1 MWYFPTQSG
10 FSHVRVAWLST
21 HRNHLNVAEF
31 SPWKPDWGL
40 AYDAEPVTA
49 SRPLRKRVPA
59 PNNAFH
65 HGADMQDRTPF
76 LSRWLCALACGGW
89 ILLSGC
95 GGVGGGGAVDVNP
108 PPASVPP
115 LGTLSLLAG
124 AVGGP
129 GSVDG
134 VPGRFFV
141 PSGLAVDAAGSV
153 YVADRGNHTIRKIT
167 VAGVT
172 TLAGISGQAGFRDG
186 AGTFAL
192 FAEPSALAVDA
203 AGNVYVADSLNAVIR
218 KISPAGVVS
227 SLAGSPGA
235 RGYVDDTG
243 AAARFEYFIAMT
255 IDSAG
260 NLYVSEQQNNVIR
273 KITTA
278 GVVTTVAGGA
288 KFSSPRGIAVDG
300 SGNVYVAEAGN
311 RLIRKISPAGAVTTL
326 TGITTVELSGGFAD
340 GPPGVARFNF
350 PNALT
355 INSQGVLFALDS
367 GQVRRITSDGVV
379 TSRAARNADGSSK
392 FFSPSSTG
400 LALDTAGNVY
410 VADFNAIHRLDLEG
424 VVTTIAGTSPSSGRA
439 DGLGSAAS
447 FFSPGSL
454 GLDNSGNVY
463 VADIGNNAIRRITPA
478 GLTTTVA
485 TNVGANQMQ
494 AQGVVYAAFPFF
506 NIAGDRA
513 GNIIVTDESSH
524 LVRRLM
530 PDGSLATVAG
540 SQWPDGTPIYHPRGY
555 GIGFAD
561 RSRPQAV
568 AGDGLGNIYI
578 IDGNRIRKITSAGA
592 DSFVTCGPDNT
603 CLPPNDA
610 FPTGIAADATG
621 NLYVANRYA
630 IVKITPAGTS
640 VILAGNFAIGGYTD
654 GSGAEAKFNLPAALA
669 VDTFGNVFVADTRN
683 HAVRK
688 VTPAGL
694 VTTIAGRP
702 GTSGVQVGTLP
713 ASLASP
719 TGIVVT
725 ADGTLYVSSENAVL
739 KIQP

>member
-1 MWYFPTQSG
+1 
-10 FSHVRVAWLST
+10 
-21 HRNHLNVAEF
+21 
-31 SPWKPDWGL
+31 
-40 AYDAEPVTA
+40 
-49 SRPLRKRVPA
+49 
-59 PNNAFH
+59 
-65 HGADMQDRTPF
+65 MQDRTSF
-76 LSRWLCALACGGW
+76 VTRWLRVLACGGS

-95 GGVGGGGAVDVNP
+95 GGGSGGGVAEVNP
-108 PPASVPP
+108 PPAAVPP

-124 AVGGP
+124 ALGGS
-129 GSVDG
+129 GSLDG
-134 VPGRFFV
+134 VPGRFNL

-153 YVADRGNHTIRKIT
+153 YVADRYNHTIRKIT

-186 AGTFAL
+186 LGTFAL

-218 KISPAGVVS
+218 KISPTGVVS
-227 SLAGSPGA
+227 GLAGSPGN
-235 RGYVDDTG
+235 RGYADGIG
-243 AAARFEYFIAMT
+243 AAARFNYFTAMT
-255 IDSAG
+255 LDGAG
-260 NLYVSEQQNNVIR
+260 NLYVSEQQSDVIR
-273 KITTA
+273 KITAA
-278 GVVTTVAGGA
+278 GVVTTIAGGT
-288 KFSSPRGIAVDG
+288 KFSYPTGIAVD
-300 SGNVYVAEAGN
+300 STSNVYVAEAGT
-311 RLIRKISPAGAVTTL
+311 RLIRKISSAGTVTTL
-326 TGITTVELSGGFAD
+326 AGIATIGASGGFAD
-340 GPPGVARFNF
+340 GPPGVARFDF

-355 INSQGVLFALDS
+355 IDRQGVLFVLDN
-367 GQVRRITSDGVV
+367 GRVRRITSDGVV

-424 VVTTIAGTSPSSGRA
+424 VVTTIAGASPSSGRA

-478 GLTTTVA
+478 GATTTVA

-494 AQGVVYAAFPFF
+494 AQGVVSGALPFF
-506 NIAGDRA
+506 NIAGDKA

-530 PDGSLATVAG
+530 PDGSLATVTG
-540 SQWPDGTPIYHPRGY
+540 SQWPDGTPVYFPRGFV
-555 GIGFAD
+555 GFAD

-568 AGDGLGNIYI
+568 AGDGMGNIYI
-578 IDGNRIRKITSAGA
+578 VDGIRIRKITLAGG
-592 DSFVTCGPDNT
+592 DSFVTCGPDNY
-603 CLPPNDA
+603 CLPNDA
-610 FPTGIAADATG
+610 FPTGIAADASG
-621 NLYVANRYA
+621 NLYVANRYT

-640 VILAGNFAIGGYTD
+640 MILAGNSASGGYAD
-654 GSGAEAKFNLPAALA
+654 GSGAEAKFDSPTALA
-669 VDTFGNVFVADTRN
+669 ADAFGNVFVADTRN
-683 HAVRK
+683 HVVRK

-702 GTSGVQVGTLP
+702 GASGVQTGTLP

-719 TGIVVT
+719 TGIVVA

>member
-1 MWYFPTQSG
+1 
-10 FSHVRVAWLST
+10 
-21 HRNHLNVAEF
+21 
-31 SPWKPDWGL
+31 
-40 AYDAEPVTA
+40 
-49 SRPLRKRVPA
+49 
-59 PNNAFH
+59 
-65 HGADMQDRTPF
+65 MQDRTSF
-76 LSRWLCALACGGW
+76 VTRWLRVLACGGS

-95 GGVGGGGAVDVNP
+95 GGGSGGGVAEVNP
-108 PPASVPP
+108 PPAAVPP

-124 AVGGP
+124 TLGGP
-129 GSVDG
+129 GSIDG
-134 VPGRFFV
+134 VPGRFSG

-153 YVADRGNHTIRKIT
+153 YVADRYNHTIRKIT

-186 AGTFAL
+186 LGTFAL

-218 KISPAGVVS
+218 KISPTGVVS
-227 SLAGSPGA
+227 GLAGSPGN
-235 RGYVDDTG
+235 RGYADGIG
-243 AAARFEYFIAMT
+243 AAARFNYFTAMT
-255 IDSAG
+255 LDGAG
-260 NLYVSEQQNNVIR
+260 NLYVSEQQSDVIR
-273 KITTA
+273 KITAA
-278 GVVTTVAGGA
+278 GVVTTIAGGT
-288 KFSSPRGIAVDG
+288 KFSYPTGIAVD
-300 SGNVYVAEAGN
+300 STSNVYVAEAGT
-311 RLIRKISPAGAVTTL
+311 RLIRKISSAGTVTTL
-326 TGITTVELSGGFAD
+326 AGIATIGASGGFAD
-340 GPPGVARFNF
+340 GPPGVAKFDY

-355 INSQGVLFALDS
+355 IDRQGVLFVLDN
-367 GQVRRITSDGVV
+367 GRVRRITSDGVV

-410 VADFNAIHRLDLEG
+410 VADFNAIHRLDFEG
-424 VVTTIAGTSPSSGRA
+424 VVTTIAGASPSSGRA

-478 GLTTTVA
+478 GATTTVA

-494 AQGVVYAAFPFF
+494 AQGVVSGALPFF
-506 NIAGDRA
+506 NIAGDKA

-530 PDGSLATVAG
+530 PDGSLATVTG
-540 SQWPDGTPIYHPRGY
+540 SQWPDGTPVYFPRGFV
-555 GIGFAD
+555 GFAD

-568 AGDGLGNIYI
+568 AGDGMGNIYI
-578 IDGNRIRKITSAGA
+578 VDGIRIRKITLAGG
-592 DSFVTCGPDNT
+592 DSFVTCGPDNY
-603 CLPPNDA
+603 CLPNDA
-610 FPTGIAADATG
+610 FPTGIAADASG
-621 NLYVANRYA
+621 NLYVANRYT

-640 VILAGNFAIGGYTD
+640 MILAGNSASGGYAD
-654 GSGAEAKFNLPAALA
+654 GSGAEAKFNIPATLA
-669 VDTFGNVFVADTRN
+669 VDAFGNVFVADTGN

-688 VTPAGL
+688 VTPAGV

-702 GTSGVQVGTLP
+702 GISGVQLGTLP

>member
-1 MWYFPTQSG
+1 
-10 FSHVRVAWLST
+10 
-21 HRNHLNVAEF
+21 
-31 SPWKPDWGL
+31 
-40 AYDAEPVTA
+40 
-49 SRPLRKRVPA
+49 
-59 PNNAFH
+59 
-65 HGADMQDRTPF
+65 MQDRTSF
-76 LSRWLCALACGGW
+76 VTRWLRVLACGGS

-95 GGVGGGGAVDVNP
+95 GGGSGGGVAEVNP
-108 PPASVPP
+108 PPAAVPP

-124 AVGGP
+124 ALGGS
-129 GSVDG
+129 GSLDG
-134 VPGRFFV
+134 VPGRFNL

-153 YVADRGNHTIRKIT
+153 YVADRYNHTIRKIT

-186 AGTFAL
+186 LGTFAL

-218 KISPAGVVS
+218 KISPTGVVS
-227 SLAGSPGA
+227 GLAGSPGN
-235 RGYVDDTG
+235 RGYADGIG
-243 AAARFEYFIAMT
+243 AAARFNYFTAMT
-255 IDSAG
+255 LDGAG
-260 NLYVSEQQNNVIR
+260 NLYVSEQQSDVIR
-273 KITTA
+273 KITAA
-278 GVVTTVAGGA
+278 GVVTTIAGGT
-288 KFSSPRGIAVDG
+288 KFSYPTGIAVD
-300 SGNVYVAEAGN
+300 STSNVYVAEAGT
-311 RLIRKISPAGAVTTL
+311 RLIRKISSAGTVTTL
-326 TGITTVELSGGFAD
+326 AGIATIGASGGFAD
-340 GPPGVARFNF
+340 GPPGVARFDF

-355 INSQGVLFALDS
+355 IDRQGVLFVLDN
-367 GQVRRITSDGVV
+367 GRVRRITSDGVV

-424 VVTTIAGTSPSSGRA
+424 VVTTIAGASPSSGRA

-478 GLTTTVA
+478 GATTTVA

-494 AQGVVYAAFPFF
+494 AQGVVSGALPFF
-506 NIAGDRA
+506 NIAGDKA

-530 PDGSLATVAG
+530 PDGSLATVTG
-540 SQWPDGTPIYHPRGY
+540 SQWPDGTPVYFPRGFV
-555 GIGFAD
+555 GFAD

-568 AGDGLGNIYI
+568 AGDGMGNIYI
-578 IDGNRIRKITSAGA
+578 VDGIRIRKITLAGG
-592 DSFVTCGPDNT
+592 DSFVTCGPDNY
-603 CLPPNDA
+603 CLPNDA
-610 FPTGIAADATG
+610 FPTGIAADASG
-621 NLYVANRYA
+621 NLYVANRYT

-640 VILAGNFAIGGYTD
+640 MILAGNSASGGYAD
-654 GSGAEAKFNLPAALA
+654 GSGAEAKFDSPTALA
-669 VDTFGNVFVADTRN
+669 ADAFGNVFVADTRN
-683 HAVRK
+683 HVVRK

-702 GTSGVQVGTLP
+702 GASGVQTGTLP

-719 TGIVVT
+719 TGIVVA
-725 ADGTLYVSSENAVL
+725 ADGPLYVSSENAVL

>member
-1 MWYFPTQSG
+1 
-10 FSHVRVAWLST
+10 
-21 HRNHLNVAEF
+21 
-31 SPWKPDWGL
+31 
-40 AYDAEPVTA
+40 
-49 SRPLRKRVPA
+49 
-59 PNNAFH
+59 
-65 HGADMQDRTPF
+65 MQDRTSF
-76 LSRWLCALACGGW
+76 VTRWLRVLACGGS

-95 GGVGGGGAVDVNP
+95 GGGSGGGAAEVNP
-108 PPASVPP
+108 PPAAVPP

-124 AVGGP
+124 ALGGP
-129 GSVDG
+129 GSLDG
-134 VPGRFFV
+134 VPGRFNL

-153 YVADRGNHTIRKIT
+153 YVADRYNHTIRKIT

-186 AGTFAL
+186 LGTFAL

-218 KISPAGVVS
+218 KISPTGVVS
-227 SLAGSPGA
+227 GLAGSPGN
-235 RGYVDDTG
+235 RGYADGIG
-243 AAARFEYFIAMT
+243 AAARFNYFTAMT
-255 IDSAG
+255 LDGAG
-260 NLYVSEQQNNVIR
+260 NLYVSEQQSDVIR
-273 KITTA
+273 KITAA
-278 GVVTTVAGGA
+278 GVVTTIAGGT
-288 KFSSPRGIAVDG
+288 KFSYPTGIAVD
-300 SGNVYVAEAGN
+300 STSNVYVAEAGT
-311 RLIRKISPAGAVTTL
+311 RLIRKISSAGTVTTL
-326 TGITTVELSGGFAD
+326 AGIATIGASGGFAD
-340 GPPGVARFNF
+340 GPPGVAKFDY

-355 INSQGVLFALDS
+355 IDRQGVLFVLDN
-367 GQVRRITSDGVV
+367 GRVRRITSDGVV

-424 VVTTIAGTSPSSGRA
+424 VVTTIAGASPSSGRA

-463 VADIGNNAIRRITPA
+463 VADIGNNAIRRITPTGA
-478 GLTTTVA
+478 TTTVA

-494 AQGVVYAAFPFF
+494 AQGVVSGALPFF
-506 NIAGDRA
+506 NIAGDKA
-513 GNIIVTDESSH
+513 GNIIVTDERSH

-530 PDGSLATVAG
+530 PDGSLATVTG
-540 SQWPDGTPIYHPRGY
+540 SQWPDGTPVYFPRGFV
-555 GIGFAD
+555 GFAD

-568 AGDGLGNIYI
+568 AGDGMGNIYI
-578 IDGNRIRKITSAGA
+578 VDGIRIRKITLAGG
-592 DSFVTCGPDNT
+592 DSFVTCGPDNY
-603 CLPPNDA
+603 CLPNDA
-610 FPTGIAADATG
+610 FPTGIAADASG
-621 NLYVANRYA
+621 NLYVANRYT

-640 VILAGNFAIGGYTD
+640 MILAGNSASGGYAD
-654 GSGAEAKFNLPAALA
+654 GSGAEAKFNIPATLA
-669 VDTFGNVFVADTRN
+669 VDAFGNVFVADTGN

-688 VTPAGL
+688 VTPAGV

-702 GTSGVQVGTLP
+702 GISGVQLGTLP

-719 TGIVVT
+719 TGIVVA